1 MMIVIILNLII
12 ATLLLAFIT
21 IPTFSSKYDAL
32 PDEYYTFGTI
42 LAFLCPILL
51 LLTSIMWLINN

>member
-1 MMIVIILNLII
+1 MMVVIILNLII

-21 IPTFSSKYDAL
+21 IPIFSSKYDAL
-32 PDEYYTFGTI
+32 LDGYYTFGTI
-42 LAFLCPILL
+42 LAFLYPILL